1 MRTPQKVLI
10 FEYIKREREYTIPSR
25 ALPMCVKLRQHGFVY
40 SQSRGDRFSRLGF
53 LFLLRCFA
61 AAPSK
66 RDNDEQRRAHCSPW
80 REFME
85 TSKQKQYEMDNGII
99 SIHRHFGKTERPSEL
114 VRNGVIR
121 AAREAEL
128 LTANDANAILNLI
141 LESRSNTKG
150 GLT

>member
-1 MRTPQKVLI
+1 
-10 FEYIKREREYTIPSR
+10 
-25 ALPMCVKLRQHGFVY
+25 
-40 SQSRGDRFSRLGF
+40 
-53 LFLLRCFA
+53 
-61 AAPSK
+61 
-66 RDNDEQRRAHCSPW
+66 
-80 REFME
+80 ME

-99 SIHRHFGKTERPSEL
+99 SIHRHFGRTERPSEL